1 VAIATVLVVLMLV
14 ELALLLLTTMR
25 SASRRGA
32 IDRSVACRA
41 GRKPCCDQGTVAS
54 FTIASAIPLTTPLA
68 LAARCNAERKR
79 NTAAGAEYAALG
91 VAARDGAAS
100 GVLTGSAGLPP

>member
-68 LAARCNAERKR
+68 LAARCNAERNATPRRAR
-79 NTAAGAEYAALG
+79 NTPRWGSPL
-91 VAARDGAAS
+91 VMVQPLAS
-100 GVLTGSAGLPP
+100 